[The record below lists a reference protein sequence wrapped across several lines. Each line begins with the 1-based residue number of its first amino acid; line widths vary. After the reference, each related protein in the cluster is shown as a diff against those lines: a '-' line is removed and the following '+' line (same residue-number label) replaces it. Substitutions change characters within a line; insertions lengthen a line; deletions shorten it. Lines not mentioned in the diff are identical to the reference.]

1 MGFFIL
7 MLLSSKLLSLIFLFF
22 SLFRVNYYLFIRD
35 VFVLLALYPSNK
47 IEHLSF
53 LLATLLEQHQGS
65 IFESQTILVESPGM
79 QHWVN
84 MELAKHHG
92 VAMNLDFPL
101 PVRFMWNA
109 ARAIL
114 GEDTVP
120 RKSPYRREILT
131 WRIDDLI
138 QRPEIQS
145 LPEFSEVNA
154 YWKGIEST
162 QEQGLQRLQF
172 STAMADVYEQY
183 LMYRPEWLLAWE
195 AGESVNLPSSM
206 EPWQGALWRALVNQ
220 NPLHPAGLLQSALQK
235 LKQGTVPEGL
245 PSSVIVFA
253 INTMA
258 PQFVQLLEALSSHMD
273 IHIFHLNPSVNYWGD
288 AKSRGEQARIL
299 REQGI
304 EKWMSESQSHPLLG
318 NLGKQGR
325 ELFNLLTELNTF
337 EVSAFDLPPI
347 EDKSLKQTLLQR
359 VQNDI
364 LHAELS
370 NDPIEAD
377 ESLIVV
383 SAHSALREVQL
394 LHDHLLHWLS
404 QDSGRSPSDIL
415 VMCPAI
421 ENYAPFVDSIFQR
434 VGTFSPSREVPRLPC
449 SIADRSPLDAN
460 PLVSAFIS
468 LLSLP
473 DSRFG
478 VVDIIDYLQLPA
490 IQRKF
495 DFSQDDVSQMT
506 VWLHKAHVHWGLN
519 GHHKAAISGLKEAN
533 EEEIYTWWW
542 GLKRLLLGM
551 AASDSET
558 LVDGLLTLP
567 DVEGQ
572 NTLVLGKLI
581 DLVGALQHQAQ
592 ELEQARTAK
601 EWHACLVALLDAC
614 FDIDSKEQST
624 WDMLANVCADLEL
637 RCEEAEYTS
646 QLNLNQVRMLLL
658 NRFSSPD
665 AGNHFMTGQ
674 VTVCSMLPM
683 RSIPFKKVCILGL
696 NDGEFPRQSTPMGLD
711 MMAQSSRKMGDRSRR
726 LEDRY
731 LFLEA
736 LISAR
741 DSIYLSY
748 QGNNVR
754 NNNERQPS
762 LVLGELLD
770 VLTNGYGLS
779 TSNIVKHAA
788 LHPFSE
794 GNYTGGTPSHEAGW
808 LRLTKAIRSQN
819 SSHESLDKIE
829 SVELSDGY
837 HVSEIANGFDD
848 PLAYFGRNVL
858 GVYLSQP
865 HIELD
870 SSEPFDVNSLV
881 RYQVVDKLLDD
892 LVVNSAQQCQSYDGI
907 ALATMRGDIPQT
919 PATKITTQVW
929 KDATT
934 ALQIALGDLPEEPSQ
949 VVWHGEQFEIQ
960 GQVWIRDDVSVN
972 YCPTAI
978 SDKRSFAFYLSHL
991 CLCASGTQLPC
1002 DVYFPVWEK
1011 GEYTIKITRYAV
1023 VEPQVATE
1031 MLAIVETLFTQ
1042 LHRCPLP
1049 IYLGLINTLVKKAGK
1064 NDVFEYLDSA
1074 QANDDLVNW
1083 QTQADRGANIAT
1095 DNPYLAWLLP
1105 EGIEMAHIHH
1115 TQVFALI
1122 SHLAS
1127 IRKVVKL

>member
-1 MGFFIL
+1 M
-7 MLLSSKLLSLIFLFF
+7 
-22 SLFRVNYYLFIRD
+22 
-35 VFVLLALYPSNK
+35 LALYPSNK

-53 LLATLLEQHQGS
+53 LLATLLEQQQSS

-114 GEDTVP
+114 GEDTIP
-120 RKSPYRREILT
+120 RQSPYRREILT
-131 WRIDDLI
+131 WRIDELI
-138 QRPEIQS
+138 QRSDIQNK
-145 LPEFSEVNA
+145 PEFSEVNA
-154 YWKGIEST
+154 YWQTIENS
-162 QEQGLQRLQF
+162 QERGVQRLQF

-195 AGESVNLPSSM
+195 AGESLSVQNSM
-206 EPWQGALWRALVNQ
+206 EPWQGELWRELVSQ
-220 NPLHPAGLLQSALQK
+220 NPLHPAGLLKSALSSLQ
-235 LKQGTVPEGL
+235 QGTVPEGL

-258 PQFVQLLEALSSHMD
+258 PQFVQLLDALSTHID

-288 AKSRGEQARIL
+288 AKSRGEQARVL

-304 EKWMSESQSHPLLG
+304 EKWMSEAQSHPLLG

-337 EVSAFDLPPI
+337 EVSAFDIPPLD
-347 EDKSLKQTLLQR
+347 EEHTSNTLLQR
-359 VQNDI
+359 IQIDI
-364 LHAELS
+364 LHGELS
-370 NDPIEAD
+370 DAPVNAD
-377 ESLIVV
+377 DSLTIV

-404 QDSGRSPSDIL
+404 QDPDRSPSDIL

-434 VGTFSPSREVPRLPC
+434 VGTFAPTREVPRLPC

-460 PLVSAFIS
+460 PIVSAFIS

-478 VVDIIDYLQLPA
+478 VVDIVDYLQLPA
-490 IQRKF
+490 VQRKF
-495 DFSQDDVSQMT
+495 EFTQDDVAQMT
-506 VWLHKAHVHWGLN
+506 VWLHKAHVHWGLDA
-519 GHHKAAISGLKEAN
+519 HHKALMSETEDTSIQDT
-533 EEEIYTWWW
+533 YTWWW

-551 AASDSET
+551 AATDSET
-558 LVDGLLTLP
+558 LVNGLLTVP

-581 DLVGALQHQAQ
+581 DLVSALQQ
-592 ELEQARTAK
+592 QARLLNQNRTAS
-601 EWHACLVALLDAC
+601 EWHRCLVDLLNTC
-614 FDIDSKEQST
+614 FDADVKEQST
-624 WDMLANVCADLEL
+624 WDMLTNVCADLEL
-637 RCEEAEYTS
+637 RCEEAGYTS
-646 QLNLNQVRMLLL
+646 ELQLSQVRMLLL

-711 MMAQSSRKMGDRSRR
+711 LMAQSSRKIGDRSRR

-748 QGNNVR
+748 QGNDVR
-754 NNNERQPS
+754 NNNERQTS

-770 VLTNGYGLS
+770 VLINGYGLLKS
-779 TSNIVKHAA
+779 TLVTQAP

-794 GNYTGGTPSHEAGW
+794 GNFTRPIPSYEAGW
-808 LRLTKAIRSQN
+808 LRLTESMRHQMGTS
-819 SSHESLDKIE
+819 ESLDEIE
-829 SVELSDGY
+829 TVVLNDVYQVSD
-837 HVSEIANGFDD
+837 IANAFND
-848 PLAYFGRNVL
+848 PLSYFGRNVL
-858 GVYLSQP
+858 GVYLTQP

-881 RYQVVDKLLDD
+881 RYQVVDALIDD
-892 LVVNSAQQCQSYDGI
+892 VVGPVQHNASFDAI
-907 ALATMRGDIPQT
+907 ELATMRGDIPQT
-919 PATKITTQVW
+919 PATEVTTGVW
-929 KDATT
+929 KEATT
-934 ALQIALGDLPEEPSQ
+934 ALHEAIGDLPQELTQ
-949 VVWHGEQFEIQ
+949 VSWQGEQFQIQ
-960 GQVWIRDDVSVN
+960 GVGWLADDSTIN
-972 YCPTAI
+972 LCPTAI
-978 SDKRSFAFYLSHL
+978 SDKRGFAFYLSQL
-991 CLCASGTQLPC
+991 CFCASGIQQPL
-1002 DVYFPVWEK
+1002 DVFFPVWEK
-1011 GEYTIKITRYAV
+1011 GEYNIKVARYAP
-1023 VEPQVATE
+1023 VEPQIAKD
-1031 MLAIVETLFTQ
+1031 MLSIVEELFSQ
-1042 LHRCPLP
+1042 LHRCPTP
-1049 IYLGLINTLVKKAGK
+1049 IYLSLITELVKKAGK
-1064 NDVFEYLDSA
+1064 NDVFEYLDTA
-1074 QANDDLVNW
+1074 QAYADLANW
-1083 QTQADRGANIAT
+1083 QTQSNQSANIAN
-1095 DNPYLAWLLP
+1095 DNPYLSWLLP
-1105 EGIEMAHIHH
+1105 SGISMEHINHAPIF
-1115 TQVFALI
+1115 TLL
-1122 SHLAS
+1122 SHVAS
-1127 IRKVVKL
+1127 IKKVVKL